1 MFDLFLALATW
12 RITSLLTEEDGP
24 ADIFITLRAVLK
36 PIGVLE
42 CFWCASVW
50 VGWILSFDLIKGL
63 AYSAVAIL
71 IYEVMSWLADVKK

>member
-1 MFDLFLALATW
+1 MFEIILSLATW

-24 ADIFITLRAVLK
+24 ADIFIKLRAVLK

-50 VGWILSFDLIKGL
+50 VGWLLSFNLIEGL
-63 AYSAVAIL
+63 AYSAVAIF
-71 IYEVMSWLADVKK
+71 IQKVIWRVDA

>member
-1 MFDLFLALATW
+1 MFEFILLSLATW

-24 ADIFITLRAVLK
+24 GDIFIKLRAVLK

-50 VGWILSFDLIKGL
+50 VGWAISFDFIKGL
-63 AYSAVAIL
+63 ALSALAIIIQKAL
-71 IYEVMSWLADVKK
+71 WHADA